1 MDDGVI
7 QEPEN
12 TITEYNSSYKFIDLF
27 CGIGGFHQALNN
39 INAEYCIVIL
49 TRVKF
54 LKNYRDNSKEILL
67 K

>member
-12 TITEYNSSYKFIDLF
+12 TITDNSSYKFIDLF

-39 INAEYCIVIL
+39 INAE
-49 TRVKF
+49 RVFACDIDEKCRSF
-54 LKNYRDNSKEILL
+54 YEKLR
-67 K
+67 

>member
-39 INAEYCIVIL
+39 INAECVFACDI
-49 TRVKF
+49 
-54 LKNYRDNSKEILL
+54 DEM
-67 K
+67 

>member
-39 INAEYCIVIL
+39 ITPNVYLRVIL
-49 TRVKF
+49 TRNVEHEKTTG
-54 LKNYRDNSKEILL
+54 
-67 K
+67 